1 MISYLSKDF
10 GYSGEP
16 YGKTITPELK
26 RVPHPKWGAVSTRIE
41 AKMNDELGLGS
52 NKVEL
57 RRHRGREEIRN
68 SAKTENDL
76 LKKRPRDS
84 AKPPGERRLKRRRI
98 SA

>member
-1 MISYLSKDF
+1 MISYLYKDF

-57 RRHRGREEIRN
+57 RRHRVRKFGIPQGQ
-68 SAKTENDL
+68 KMIY
-76 LKKRPRDS
+76 KKRDRDIQLNRQ
-84 AKPPGERRLKRRRI
+84 GERRLKRRRI